1 MIATTNQQGIPV
13 GVVVALALT
22 GAEGKEGNLHGGV
35 VTAHFGNWKTATRTG
50 LRRVVIC
57 KMRQFPKVFHVGVVL
72 NGINKILWTGFYNG
86 RLGYDYLI
94 TIPATKHLPHAAF
107 FVEGVADPLAQSLL
121 RAKEPA
127 QFLQNID
134 LDWKTVYE
142 AMAALESLG
151 ATVLDRTTA
160 GGKNVDRERYRAWN
174 PPAPDPDQF
183 PNLDAYDEE
192 ESELV

>member
-1 MIATTNQQGIPV
+1 MIAVNNPQGIPV
-13 GVVVALALT
+13 GGVVALTLT
-22 GAEGKEGNLHGGV
+22 GAEKKESNLHGGT
-35 VTAHFGNWKTATRTG
+35 VTAHLGNWKAAPHSG

-57 KMRQFPKVFHVGVVL
+57 KMRQSPKVFHVGVVL
-72 NGINKILWTGFYNG
+72 NGIDKILWTGFYNG

-107 FVEGVADPLAQSLL
+107 FIEEVADPLAQSLL

-134 LDWKTVYE
+134 LDWKSVYE

-151 ATVLDRTTA
+151 ATVLERTTV
-160 GGKNVDRERYRAWN
+160 GGKIMDRERYRAWN